1 MHFQMPHMFEGLTK
15 AGHLEVVSRQ
25 NVAQHFNPLFLQLQY
40 DLKSRQNKC
49 DAAHLHTHIWED
61 STERVDWGNFVLQ
74 TVLIG
79 RRTDMFCK

>member
-49 DAAHLHTHIWED
+49 DAAHLHMHIWED
-61 STERVDWGNFVLQ
+61 STEGVDWGNFVLQ
-74 TVLIG
+74 TG
-79 RRTDMFCK
+79 C